1 MTNLTF
7 ITGNQHKA
15 DYLAKWLSMPVAH
28 QKLDLDEIQSTDLRQ
43 IVDHKVRQAYDQ
55 LQKPVLVEDVSL
67 EFHGLNGLPGPFVKW
82 FLEGLGDQ
90 KLADLAHSSGND
102 RATVR
107 IMYALYDGQ
116 EVKTFD
122 ASVDGVISTTPRGNN
137 GFGFARIFIPNGAS
151 GKTNAELT
159 DDQAKPFNHRALAI
173 QKLAEYL
180 QNAKA

>member
-1 MTNLTF
+1 MAELTF

-15 DYLAKWLSMPVAH
+15 DYLAKWLNMPVAH
-28 QKLDLDEIQSTDLRQ
+28 QKLELDEIQSTDLRQ
-43 IVDHKVRQAYDQ
+43 VVEHKVRQAYQQ

-90 KLADLAHSSGND
+90 KLADLAHSTGND
-102 RATVR
+102 KATVR
-107 IMYALYDGQ
+107 IMYALYDGT
-116 EVKTFD
+116 VLKIFG
-122 ASVDGVISTTPRGNN
+122 ASVDGVISTTPRGHH
-137 GFGFARIFIPNGAS
+137 GFGFATIFMPNGS
-151 GKTNAELT
+151 GGKTNAELT

-180 QNAKA
+180 HNAKA